1 MRYTVCLVGMFLAIS
16 VPMALAGCEAPA
28 DYESLDLVEVTG
40 KVTLD
45 TQPLAGAT
53 VRFEG
58 PPGRFSTGQTDA
70 AGVYRLMY
78 DSSQAGCTPGEK
90 VGAHHQ
96 TRGGRRGR
104 RSGAIEGADG
114 QVIATQAAEPIPAEY
129 NTASTLAAH
138 VTASTKSFNYDLKS
152 KP

>member
-1 MRYTVCLVGMFLAIS
+1 MRIAVVIIGLAL
-16 VPMALAGCEAPA
+16 PLAGCETPA
-28 DYESLDLVEVTG
+28 DYGSLDLVEVTG

-45 TQPLAGAT
+45 SQPLEDAT

-78 DSSQAGCTPGEK
+78 DSAQAGCTPGEK
-90 VGAHHQ
+90 VVRITKLAAAE
-96 TRGGRRGR
+96 GGEEEGV
-104 RSGAIEGADG
+104 IEGADG
-114 QVIATQAAEPIPAEY
+114 QVIAAPAVEPIPAEY
-129 NTASTLAAH
+129 NAASKLTANVS
-138 VTASTKSFNYDLKS
+138 ASNKSFDYDLNS